1 MTTPPVQELPQV
13 EEPNPPQVEE
23 LIPPQMEDLIP
34 LQEVFTRLKEMTQQ
48 EKQEMAER
56 LVREMTPQQQ
66 EEMLTRGMKEMT
78 QEEQVEMAKRLM
90 REITPQEREEML
102 KQFMRELTPQ
112 EKEEMLERLDFEKMT
127 QQQRGKLAIRLFK
140 ERIRQ
145 QMDEIKPRILENWF
159 RAWQSIA
166 EFLVLLLVMFAV
178 FSKNP
183 EIETSIYL
191 WICFALVYAWLI
203 KNRILSVYASYQLKA
218 PLSYSLLSAAMC
230 FATCIVAFY
239 SYRQSQNLTILRV
252 LVLCLLTI
260 FGSLLETILL
270 YKLRVREVISNN
282 LNFFVKV

>member
-13 EEPNPPQVEE
+13 EELNPPQVEE
-23 LIPPQMEDLIP
+23 LIPPQMEELIP
-34 LQEVFTRLKEMTQQ
+34 PQMEELIPTQMEELIPTQTEEMTPQQMGEILTRRMRELTQQ

-56 LVREMTPQQQ
+56 LMSKMTPERQ
-66 EEMLTRGMKEMT
+66 EEMLTRGIKEMT
-78 QEEQVEMAKRLM
+78 QEEQVEMAILLM
-90 REITPQEREEML
+90 REITPQERE
-102 KQFMRELTPQ
+102 
-112 EKEEMLERLDFEKMT
+112 
-127 QQQRGKLAIRLFK
+127 KLAIRLFK